1 MKIAINGFGRLGRAI
16 ARAALAREIEIIGV
30 NDITNCQNL
39 AYLLEKD
46 SVHGELGYG
55 VEYADGALVLSREN
69 GSINSSAHPESKAP
83 AQNRTNTPLPKPI
96 PIFSCADP
104 LELDF
109 GAADVVIESSG
120 HFLSSDEVAH
130 HLAKGAKRV
139 IISAPAADDTPTF
152 VLGVNHAAY
161 AGQPIISNASCTT
174 NCLAPIAMLLDR
186 EFGIE
191 RAIITTIHSYTN
203 DQSLLD
209 VAHRSDR
216 RRSRAAGLNIIPTS
230 TGAAKALYKVLPAMQ
245 GKIHGH
251 SVRVPVADVSML
263 DCNALLKRNV
273 DERTIT
279 ELFVAESSGAL
290 AGILGVDS
298 RYGVSSDFYND
309 TRSAIVAQDLTF
321 CLGDMCKI
329 MAWYDNE
336 WGYAHRILDM
346 AAHILR

>member
-16 ARAALAREIEIIGV
+16 ARAALAREITIVGI
-30 NDITNCQNL
+30 NDIANSENL

-46 SVHGELGYG
+46 SVHGELDYK
-55 VEYADGALVLSREN
+55 VRYENHALALSPKDTLPRSA
-69 GSINSSAHPESKAP
+69 SISKIG
-83 AQNRTNTPLPKPI
+83 QLKSTPKPI
-96 PIFSCADP
+96 PIFSYTNP

-120 HFLSSDEVAH
+120 HFLSSEQVSH
-130 HLAKGAKRV
+130 HLAKGARRV
-139 IISAPAADDTPTF
+139 IISAPAIDDTPTF
-152 VLGVNHAAY
+152 VLGVNHTAY
-161 AGQPIISNASCTT
+161 AGESIISNASCTT

-203 DQSLLD
+203 DQNLLD
-209 VAHRSDR
+209 VAHHSDK

-230 TGAAKALYKVLPAMQ
+230 TGAARALYKVLPDMK

-263 DCNALLKRNV
+263 DCNVYLKRSV

-279 ELFVAESSGAL
+279 ELFIAESSGAL
-290 AGILGVDS
+290 AGILGMDS
-298 RYGVSSDFYND
+298 EYGVSSDFYND

-321 CLGDMCKI
+321 CLGNMCKI

-346 AAHILR
+346 AAHILTH